1 MLAALQQIGKA
12 MSDNYTDDDF
22 DLDDEDSNSIQ
33 NLRRAANA
41 AKKLKAENARMKR
54 ELAFAK
60 AGIPLTDPKMNYFVK
75 GYEGELEPD
84 AIIEAATAAGFLAAQ
99 SAPQEQAQDANAEAV
114 ASIQQR
120 VMAASAG
127 ATAEDISEAA
137 AIARMESAMQ
147 EGGLEAMLDVARQY
161 GIPTNAEY

>member
-1 MLAALQQIGKA
+1 

-22 DLDDEDSNSIQ
+22 DLDADDSNSIQ
-33 NLRRAANA
+33 ALRRAANA
-41 AKKLKAENARMKR
+41 AKKLKVENTRMKR

-84 AIIEAATAAGFLAAQ
+84 AIREAATEAGFLATEA
-99 SAPQEQAQDANAEAV
+99 ALQEQVSDANAEAV
-114 ASIQQR
+114 AYAQQR

-127 ATAEDISEAA
+127 ATSEDISEAA
-137 AIARMESAMQ
+137 ALARMESAMQ

>member
-1 MLAALQQIGKA
+1 

-22 DLDDEDSNSIQ
+22 DLDDEDGNSIQ
-33 NLRRAANA
+33 ALRKAANA
-41 AKKLKAENARMKR
+41 AKKLKAENIRMKR

-75 GYEGELEPD
+75 GYEGDLEVE
-84 AIIEAATAAGFLAAQ
+84 AIREAAVEAGFLVVEQ
-99 SAPQEQAQDANAEAV
+99 SAPQEQTDTHEGEAV
-114 ASIQQR
+114 AQAQRR

-127 ATAEDISEAA
+127 ATSEDISEAA
-137 AIARMESAMQ
+137 AIARMEAAMQ

-161 GIPTNAEY
+161 GIPTSEEY

>member
-1 MLAALQQIGKA
+1 

-22 DLDDEDSNSIQ
+22 DLEDDDSNSIQ
-33 NLRRAANA
+33 ALRRAANA

-75 GYEGELEPD
+75 GYEGDLEPD
-84 AIIEAATAAGFLAAQ
+84 AIREAATEAGFLAVEA
-99 SAPQEQAQDANAEAV
+99 SSQEQVSDANADAV
-114 ASIQQR
+114 AQVQQR

-127 ATAEDISEAA
+127 ATSEDISEAA
-137 AIARMESAMQ
+137 ALARMEAAMQ
-147 EGGLEAMLDVARQY
+147 EGGIEAMLDVARQY

>member
-1 MLAALQQIGKA
+1 MIAALQQIGKA

-22 DLDDEDSNSIQ
+22 DLDDDDSNSIQ
-33 NLRRAANA
+33 SLRRAANA
-41 AKKLKAENARMKR
+41 AKKLKAENTRMKR

-75 GYEGELEPD
+75 GYEGELEPE
-84 AIIEAATAAGFLAAQ
+84 AIREAATEAGFLAPEV
-99 SAPQEQAQDANAEAV
+99 APQEQAQDANAEAV

>member
-1 MLAALQQIGKA
+1 

-33 NLRRAANA
+33 ALRKAANA
-41 AKKLKAENARMKR
+41 AKKLKAENTRMKR

-75 GYEGELEPD
+75 GYEGDLEAE
-84 AIIEAATAAGFLAAQ
+84 AIREAAVEAGFLVVEQ
-99 SAPQEQAQDANAEAV
+99 SAPQEQADTHEGEAV
-114 ASIQQR
+114 AQAQRR

-127 ATAEDISEAA
+127 ATSEDISEAA
-137 AIARMESAMQ
+137 AISRMEAAMQ

-161 GIPTNAEY
+161 GIPTSEEY

>member
-1 MLAALQQIGKA
+1 

-33 NLRRAANA
+33 ALRRAANA
-41 AKKLKAENARMKR
+41 AKKLKAENTRMKR

-75 GYEGELEPD
+75 GYEGDLEAE
-84 AIIEAATAAGFLAAQ
+84 AIREAAVEAGFLVVEQ
-99 SAPQEQAQDANAEAV
+99 SAPQEQTDPQEGQAV
-114 ASIQQR
+114 AQAQRR

-127 ATAEDISEAA
+127 ATSEDISEAA
-137 AIARMESAMQ
+137 AIARMEAAMQ

-161 GIPTNAEY
+161 GIPTSEEY

>member
-1 MLAALQQIGKA
+1 

-33 NLRRAANA
+33 ALRRAANA
-41 AKKLKAENARMKR
+41 AKKLKAENTRMKR

-75 GYEGELEPD
+75 GYEGELEAE
-84 AIIEAATAAGFLAAQ
+84 AIREAAVEAGFLVVEQ
-99 SAPQEQAQDANAEAV
+99 SAPQEQTDTQEEQAV
-114 ASIQQR
+114 AQAQRR

-127 ATAEDISEAA
+127 ATSEDISEAA
-137 AIARMESAMQ
+137 AIARMEAAMQ

-161 GIPTNAEY
+161 GIPTSEEY

>member
-1 MLAALQQIGKA
+1 

-22 DLDDEDSNSIQ
+22 DLEDEDNNSIQ
-33 NLRRAANA
+33 SLRKAANA

-75 GYEGELEPD
+75 GYEGDLDPE
-84 AIIEAATAAGFLAAQ
+84 AIREAATEAGFLTIEQ
-99 SAPQEQAQDANAEAV
+99 PAPQEQEATAEAQAV
-114 ASIQQR
+114 AQAQQR

-127 ATAEDISEAA
+127 ATSEDISEAA
-137 AIARMESAMQ
+137 AIARMEAAMQ

-161 GIPTNAEY
+161 GVPTNSEY

>member
-1 MLAALQQIGKA
+1 

-22 DLDDEDSNSIQ
+22 DLDDDDSNSIQ
-33 NLRRAANA
+33 SLRRAANA
-41 AKKLKAENARMKR
+41 AKKLKAENTRMKR

-75 GYEGELEPD
+75 GYEGELEPE
-84 AIIEAATAAGFLAAQ
+84 AIREAATEAGFLAPQ
-99 SAPQEQAQDANAEAV
+99 VAPQEQAQDANAEAV

-127 ATAEDISEAA
+127 ATSEDISEAA

>member
-1 MLAALQQIGKA
+1 

-33 NLRRAANA
+33 ALRRAANA

-75 GYEGELEPD
+75 GYEGDLEPE
-84 AIIEAATAAGFLAAQ
+84 AIREAATEAGFLATEV
-99 SAPQEQAQDANAEAV
+99 APQEQAAPEAQVAAEA
-114 ASIQQR
+114 QQR

-137 AIARMESAMQ
+137 ALARMEAAMQ
-147 EGGLEAMLDVARQY
+147 EGGIEAMLDVARQY

>member
-1 MLAALQQIGKA
+1 MIAALQQIGKA

-22 DLDDEDSNSIQ
+22 DLDDDDSNSIQ
-33 NLRRAANA
+33 SLRRAANA
-41 AKKLKAENARMKR
+41 AKKLKAENTRMKR

-75 GYEGELEPD
+75 GYEGELEPE
-84 AIIEAATAAGFLAAQ
+84 AIREAATEAGFLAPEV
-99 SAPQEQAQDANAEAV
+99 APQEQAQDANAEAV

-127 ATAEDISEAA
+127 ATSEDISEAA

>member
-1 MLAALQQIGKA
+1 

-33 NLRRAANA
+33 ALRRAANA
-41 AKKLKAENARMKR
+41 AKKLKAENTRMKR

-75 GYEGELEPD
+75 GYEGELEAE
-84 AIIEAATAAGFLAAQ
+84 AIREAAVEAGFLVVEQ
-99 SAPQEQAQDANAEAV
+99 SASQEQTDTQEEQAV
-114 ASIQQR
+114 AQAQRR

-127 ATAEDISEAA
+127 ATSEDISEAA
-137 AIARMESAMQ
+137 AIARMEAAMQ

-161 GIPTNAEY
+161 GIPTSEEY

>member
-1 MLAALQQIGKA
+1 

-33 NLRRAANA
+33 ALRRAANA
-41 AKKLKAENARMKR
+41 AKKLKAENTRMKR

-75 GYEGELEPD
+75 GYEGELEAE
-84 AIIEAATAAGFLAAQ
+84 AIREAAVEAGFLVVEQ
-99 SAPQEQAQDANAEAV
+99 SAPQEQTDTQEGQAV
-114 ASIQQR
+114 AQAQRR

-127 ATAEDISEAA
+127 ATSEDISEAA
-137 AIARMESAMQ
+137 AIARMEAAMQ

-161 GIPTNAEY
+161 GIPTSEEY

>member
-1 MLAALQQIGKA
+1 

-33 NLRRAANA
+33 ALRRAANA
-41 AKKLKAENARMKR
+41 AKKLKAENTRMKR

-75 GYEGELEPD
+75 GYEGELEAE
-84 AIIEAATAAGFLAAQ
+84 AIREAAVEAGFLAVEQ
-99 SAPQEQAQDANAEAV
+99 SAPQEQTDTQEEQAV
-114 ASIQQR
+114 AQAQRR

-127 ATAEDISEAA
+127 ATSEDISEAA
-137 AIARMESAMQ
+137 AIARMEAAMQ

-161 GIPTNAEY
+161 GIPTSEEY

>member
-1 MLAALQQIGKA
+1 

-75 GYEGELEPD
+75 GYEGDLEPD
-84 AIIEAATAAGFLAAQ
+84 AIREAATEAGFLAAEA
-99 SAPQEQAQDANAEAV
+99 APQEQAADANAEAV

-127 ATAEDISEAA
+127 ATSEDISEAA

>member
-1 MLAALQQIGKA
+1 

-41 AKKLKAENARMKR
+41 AKKLKAENTRMKR

-60 AGIPLTDPKMNYFVK
+60 AGIPLTDAKMNYFVK
-75 GYEGELEPD
+75 GYEGDLDPE
-84 AIIEAATAAGFLAAQ
+84 AIREAATEAGFLAVEQA
-99 SAPQEQAQDANAEAV
+99 APQEQTVNPEAQAV
-114 ASIQQR
+114 AQVQQR

-127 ATAEDISEAA
+127 ATSEDISEAA
-137 AIARMESAMQ
+137 AIARMEAAMQ
-147 EGGLEAMLDVARQY
+147 EGGLEALLDVARQY
-161 GIPTNAEY
+161 GVPTSSEY